1 MRSRSVESGY
11 SGNSL
16 TIKRMPQKNR
26 TVKSVLG
33 GLVGLV
39 GLSVVAGLLVTA
51 SVTPVLAMT
60 GITGST
66 ALSIF
71 EKLPENLEVNAP
83 MEQSTIYAT
92 GLDGNPVPLASFYDQ
107 NRVPVNYDQIAP
119 VMYDAILSS
128 EDRYFYTH
136 GGVNLGATI
145 KVAFGN
151 VVGSTDRGA
160 STITQQYVKNV
171 QVQECEQNVKAG
183 ATDYQ
188 SQVDA
193 CWYKYAVG
201 TGNEGIERKLR
212 EMRYALQIEKQY
224 SKNDILLGYLNLASF
239 GGQVYGIE
247 AAANRYFSTTAANLT
262 LVQAAALAG
271 MVQEP
276 NTYRIDMP
284 QGSRT
289 DKKTGAPINGDADGY
304 KLTLERRNSVLE
316 RMLED
321 GKITQA
327 QYDEAVAT
335 PISPAIRAT
344 AQGCATALDNAYF
357 CQYVK
362 SVIESDPAFGDSID
376 ERRANLKRGGM
387 QIFTTLDMRVQQPA
401 IDAVHARV
409 PQAMPGILVGGT
421 GVSIQAGTGRI
432 LAMAQNT
439 AFNETE
445 AANLAAGETSQV
457 FAADRQHNGSTFGF
471 ETGSTFKLFTLLE
484 WLKKGHSVN
493 QVLDGRMRVFNPF
506 TACGD
511 RITNREPINN
521 FGNGGGSVS
530 SVAKFTAQS
539 LNTGFLAMAQQLD
552 LCDINET
559 AKSLGVHYGN
569 GDDITVGG
577 PPGSDY
583 NEDANG
589 PFSTVLG
596 SKSVAPLQMAG
607 AYAAVA
613 NGGTYCEPKAIDRVV
628 GSDGQDRAI
637 PATKCTPGALSPEVA
652 ATAAYALR
660 GVMYGGTGNA
670 ANPYDGIPVI
680 GKTGTA
686 EKSHTMLVE
695 SSTRVTTAVWVGNI
709 TGRETLNNFR
719 NGDGTRLGDIRYAL
733 AKDIQSAANATY
745 GGDAFP
751 KPDDKL
757 TKTVMSDVPNV
768 TGQTIDQATAT
779 LEDAGFTAVVGAAV
793 DSDLPTN
800 IIVSQDPSGQAATGT
815 TITIFPSNGSG
826 ATVPASVIGA
836 SKADAQNTLFTA
848 GFTSI
853 AFDNSC
859 NPPNSKVTST
869 DPAAGTPASK
879 STTIQI
885 KCE

>member
-1 MRSRSVESGY
+1 MRGRAVESGY

-66 ALSIF
+66 AFSLF
-71 EKLPENLEVNAP
+71 KELPENLKVGTP
-83 MEQSTIYAT
+83 MEQSTIYAIGT
-92 GLDGNPVPLASFYDQ
+92 DGNPFPLASFYEQ

-128 EDRYFYTH
+128 EDKNFYTH

-145 KVAFGN
+145 KAAFGN

-171 QVQECEQNVKAG
+171 QIQECEQNVDTA
-183 ATDYQ
+183 ADNYDEL
-188 SQVDA
+188 VDQ
-193 CWYKYAVG
+193 CWSKYAVA
-201 TGNEGIERKLR
+201 TGSEGMERKLR
-212 EMRYALQIEKQY
+212 EMRYALQIEKDY
-224 SKNDILLGYLNLASF
+224 SKNDILLGYLNISSF

-262 LVQAAALAG
+262 LVQAATIAG

-276 NTYRIDMP
+276 NTLRIDLP
-284 QGSRT
+284 EGTRT
-289 DKKTGAPINGDADGY
+289 VDGVAVNSAADGY
-304 KLTLERRNSVLE
+304 KLTLERRNYVLD
-316 RMLED
+316 RMLKD

-327 QYDEAVAT
+327 QYDEAYAT
-335 PISPAIRAT
+335 PITPAIKT
-344 AQGCATALDNAYF
+344 TTQGCATAVDNAYF

-362 SVIESDPAFGDSID
+362 SVIESDPAFGDSAE
-376 ERRANLKRGGM
+376 ERRANLRRGGM
-387 QIFTTLDMRVQQPA
+387 QIYTTLDMRVQQPA
-401 IDAVHARV
+401 IDAVHAQV
-409 PQAMPGILVGGT
+409 PQSMPGILVGGT
-421 GVSIQAGTGRI
+421 GVSIEASTGRI

-439 AFNETE
+439 AFNETTT
-445 AANLAAGETSQV
+445 ANLAAGETSQV
-457 FAADRQHNGSTFGF
+457 FAADKAHNGSTYGF
-471 ETGSTFKLFTLLE
+471 ETGSTYKLFTLLE
-484 WLKKGHSVN
+484 WLKTGHSVN
-493 QVLDGRMRVFNPF
+493 QVLDGRIRTISPF
-506 TACGD
+506 TACGEKLV
-511 RITNREPINN
+511 NKEKINN

-530 SVAKFTAQS
+530 SVRAFTAQS

-577 PPGSDY
+577 KDVNLAPNS
-583 NEDANG
+583 
-589 PFSTVLG
+589 PFASVLG

-628 GSDGQDRAI
+628 GSDGQDREI
-637 PATKCTPGALSPEVA
+637 PATTCTPGVLTPEVA

-660 GVMYGGTGNA
+660 GVMEGGTGGRAKPND
-670 ANPYDGIPVI
+670 NIQVL

-695 SSTRVTTAVWVGNI
+695 SSSKVTTAVWVGNI
-709 TGRETLNNFR
+709 DGRETLNNFR
-719 NGDGTRLGDIRYAL
+719 NGSDTRLGDIRYGL
-733 AKDIQSAANATY
+733 AKAIQTAANATY
-745 GGDAFP
+745 GGDPFP

-757 TKTVMSDVPNV
+757 TKQVMADVPDV
-768 TGQTIDQATAT
+768 RGQTIEQATAT
-779 LEDAGFTAVVGAAV
+779 LEAAGFTAAVGPAV
-793 DSDLPTN
+793 DSDQPTN
-800 IIVSQDPSGQAATGT
+800 IIVAQDPTGQAATGMT
-815 TITIFPSNGSG
+815 VTISPSNGSG
-826 ATVPASVIGA
+826 ATIPASVIGE
-836 SKADAQNTLFTA
+836 SKAAAQNTLFGA

-859 NPPNSKVTST
+859 NPPNAKVAST
-869 DPAAGTPASK
+869 DPAAGTAANK
-879 STTIQI
+879 ATTIQVS
-885 KCE
+885 CQ

>member
-1 MRSRSVESGY
+1 
-11 SGNSL
+11 
-16 TIKRMPQKNR
+16 MPQKNR

-66 ALSIF
+66 AFSIF
-71 EKLPENLEVNAP
+71 EKLPENLKVNAP

-92 GLDGNPVPLASFYDQ
+92 GGDGNPVALASFYEQ
-107 NRVPVNYDQIAP
+107 NRVPVNYDQISP
-119 VMYDAILSS
+119 LMYDAILSS
-128 EDRYFYTH
+128 EDKYFYTH

-151 VVGSTDRGA
+151 AIGSTDRGA

-171 QVQECEQNVKAG
+171 QVQECEQNVEAPK
-183 ATDYQ
+183 DEESRPEYQ
-188 SQVDA
+188 AKVDA
-193 CWYKYAVG
+193 CWSKYTVG

-212 EMRYALQIEKQY
+212 EMRYALQIEKEY

-262 LVQAAALAG
+262 LVQAATLAG

-289 DKKTGAPINGDADGY
+289 DTETGAPLNGDADGY
-304 KLTLERRNSVLE
+304 KLTLDRRNSVLE
-316 RMLED
+316 RMFED

-327 QYDEAVAT
+327 QYDEALAT
-335 PISPAIRAT
+335 PIAPAIKT
-344 AQGCATALDNAYF
+344 TTQGCTTAGDNAYF

-362 SVIESDPAFGDSID
+362 SVIESDPAFGDSVE
-376 ERRANLKRGGM
+376 ERRANLRRGGM
-387 QIFTTLDMRVQQPA
+387 QIYTTLDMRVQQPA
-401 IDAVHARV
+401 IDAVRARV
-409 PQAMPGILVGGT
+409 PQSMPGLLVGGT
-421 GVSIQAGTGRI
+421 GVSIEAGTGRI

-439 AFNETE
+439 AFNETTT
-445 AANLAAGETSQV
+445 ANLAAGETSQV

-484 WLKKGHSVN
+484 WLKTGHSVN
-493 QVLDGRMRVFNPF
+493 QVLDGRLKTFSPF
-506 TACGD
+506 TVCGD
-511 RITNREPINN
+511 KVTNKDKINN

-530 SVAKFTAQS
+530 SVARFTAQS

-577 PPGSDY
+577 PAGADY
-583 NEDANG
+583 NEAPNS
-589 PFSTVLG
+589 PFATVLG
-596 SKSVAPLQMAG
+596 AKSVAPLQMAG

-628 GSDGQDRAI
+628 GSDGQDRKI
-637 PATKCTPGALSPEVA
+637 PDTKCTPGVLTPEVA
-652 ATAAYALR
+652 ATAAYALH
-660 GVMYGGTGNA
+660 GVMYGGTGAN
-670 ANPYDGIPVI
+670 ANPNDGIPVI

-719 NGDGTRLGDIRYAL
+719 NGDGTRLGDIRYGL
-733 AKDIQSAANATY
+733 ARAIQGAANATY
-745 GGDAFP
+745 GGDQFP

-757 TKTVMSDVPNV
+757 TKTVMTDVPDV
-768 TGQTIDQATAT
+768 KGQTIDQATAT
-779 LEDAGFTAVVGAAV
+779 LESAGFTVAVGAPV
-793 DSDLPTN
+793 DSDQPTN
-800 IIVSQDPSGQAATGT
+800 IIVAQDPSGQAATGT
-815 TITIFPSNGSG
+815 TITISPSNGSG
-826 ATVPASVIGA
+826 AVIPASVIGE
-836 SKADAQNTLFTA
+836 SKANAQNTLFGA

-869 DPAAGTPASK
+869 DPAAGTAASK
-879 STTIQI
+879 STTVQI
-885 KCE
+885 TCQ